1 MSIFR
6 RKSKKKEEERFKAG
20 ELGETKA
27 YNLSDL
33 DSLPK
38 TDPGFRS
45 ATATVNYALST
56 LDKQIEEKRMVQK
69 AARKITQTVRD
80 MDLKWSVG
88 VKGPKKAT

>member
-6 RKSKKKEEERFKAG
+6 RKTKKAPERFKEG

-27 YNLSDL
+27 YNLADL

-45 ATATVNYALST
+45 ATSTVNHALST

-80 MDLKWSVG
+80 MDLKWSLG
-88 VKGPKKAT
+88 KIPKKAT